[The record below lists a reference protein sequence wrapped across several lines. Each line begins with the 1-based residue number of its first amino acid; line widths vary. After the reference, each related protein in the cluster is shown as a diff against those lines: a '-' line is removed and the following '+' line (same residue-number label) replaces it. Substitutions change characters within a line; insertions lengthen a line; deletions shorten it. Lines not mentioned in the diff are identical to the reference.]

1 MNSPNT
7 ETARVYFV
15 QHERSFLVT
24 INEVTR
30 PILSRTLFI
39 AETRQYFIDQSESP
53 EDYATLESQIVRKRK
68 K

>member
-1 MNSPNT
+1 MNPPNT
-7 ETARVYFV
+7 DTARVYFV

-30 PILSRTLFI
+30 PILARTLFI
-39 AETRQYFIDQSESP
+39 AETQQYFIDQGESP